1 MSNKDNKDIDVVDN
15 DNKDADLQDENVVAL
30 TPRRKKILWI
40 SFFLVIFV
48 LCLTYFNGS
57 QNQKEIEKQ
66 NQGKSNGYDDPELLA
81 KLNKSFAE
89 LDKQQIQYLN
99 APQQPVAELAK
110 PIVPKVDPKIAA
122 DLMRAPLKPN
132 LTETNRN
139 LENSSKKLAQPNM
152 PSSDGYGDFA
162 NSQPSD
168 VTTITAS
175 KLKAT
180 DYLIV
185 QGELLHGV
193 LNTAISSEIQGDVTG
208 TLTKPAYSYTGKHVL
223 IPVGSRLVG
232 AYAMANMGNGM
243 AATRIFIIWNRII
256 TPDGISIMINS
267 PGKDNLGMTGSAADV
282 VDRHFFLQFGVSTLL
297 SVIGAGAANFT
308 SGNDV
313 NGQSAQQGY
322 LQSVQQSFSNTAN
335 NALGKFTN
343 LSPTLYANQGKEIS
357 IFVNKDLNMY
367 GAYH

>member
-1 MSNKDNKDIDVVDN
+1 MSNKDNKDIDVVDS
-15 DNKDADLQDENVVAL
+15 DNKDADLHDESIVAL

-40 SFFLVIFV
+40 AFFLIIFI
-48 LCLTYFNGS
+48 LCLTYFTSN
-57 QNQKEIEKQ
+57 QNQKELDKQ
-66 NQGKSNGYDDPELLA
+66 QQNKSNGYDDPELLA

-99 APQQPVAELAK
+99 APQQPVAEQ
-110 PIVPKVDPKIAA
+110 PKIDIPKADPKLEN
-122 DLMRAPLKPN
+122 LMKAPLKPN
-132 LTETNRN
+132 LNENTRT
-139 LENSSKKLAQPNM
+139 LDNSSKKLAQPNM

-162 NSQPSD
+162 NSQPND
-168 VTTITAS
+168 VTTVTAN

-208 TLTKPAYSYTGKHVL
+208 TLTKPAYSYTGNHIL